1 MDTKQIL
8 ERPALYE
15 SFERELL
22 NKKAI
27 YISGHTGWG
36 KTTAV
41 LDWLE
46 KTHKSYVYFSAKQ
59 EDFFKKINQIADKL
73 IVIDDLHWITQP
85 EEEQL
90 IVSLMTMNADSR
102 FVLVGR
108 SVLPAYLKPFQLTG
122 QLECYNQEFLCF
134 DRSMISDLLALYQ
147 LTDAFLPAQIEMATK
162 GYTMGVSLLVNRLA
176 KGEPMSTQTIERTRI
191 DIFDCYDKMLF
202 QHWDSNLQ
210 KFLLHMASFDKFTE
224 DMASMVTG
232 KKNVMEIITLALSGG
247 SYLTFIPPH
256 TYSVHPLF
264 HQYLTRKQRLV
275 CSKDFIY
282 ATYHNA
288 ALYYELED
296 DIENALKYYQLSDNT
311 EKISELLILNS
322 QRHPGNGHYYETET
336 YYRALPKDTI
346 LASPELMS
354 GMCML
359 CSLCCQ
365 PEESEYWF
373 SELEHYGEQ
382 LEKQDKNYKFVQGKL
397 CYLKISLPHRGSK
410 HITALLLNVAK
421 TYESGAFRLQEFSVT
436 SNLPSVLNGGK
447 DFCAWVRHDR
457 QIYRL
462 MKKPCELLLGR
473 YGVGIA
479 DVALAESLF
488 EKCSSDNLTE
498 VMMLANAGQNA
509 AAFKG
514 TLEMEFAA
522 IGILTRMMLMQN
534 NLPSA
539 YALLDN
545 MRNRAQKEKMKGLV
559 DNIEAVRT
567 KFLLMEGKNDMALLW
582 MREKAPDENE
592 HFHIMKRCRYLTKVR
607 CYLTTGKYIN
617 ALQLL
622 GRLLDYFKNYDRTY
636 GQLEAGILL
645 AITQYRL
652 GQDGWQKMLDDT
664 LVRCEYYGFIRFAAE
679 EGAALLPLLQKVT
692 LSTSE
697 KYAELILKETRHYA
711 LLYPNYQ
718 KPKQVLTEP
727 LTDTEK
733 AVLRLLCKGLSNDEI
748 AELMGVTLR
757 TVKFHTGNLYAKMK
771 VKSRTQAIQNAA
783 DLL

>member
-1 MDTKQIL
+1 MDTRQIVG
-8 ERPALYE
+8 RPALYE

-46 KTHKSYVYFSAKQ
+46 KAHKSYVYLSAKQ
-59 EDFFKKINQIADKL
+59 EDFSESITQISDKL
-73 IVIDDLHWITQP
+73 IVIDDLHCITQP
-85 EEEQL
+85 PEEQR
-90 IVSLMTMNADSR
+90 IVNTMTMNADSR
-102 FVLVGR
+102 FVLIGR
-108 SVLPAYLKPFQLTG
+108 SELPAYLKPFQLTA
-122 QLECYNQEFLCF
+122 QLKCYNIESLRF
-134 DRSMISDLLALYQ
+134 DRFMISGLLAFYK
-147 LTDAFLPAQIEMATK
+147 LTNPLLPAQVEVATK
-162 GYTMGVSLLVNRLA
+162 GYTMGVCFLINRLA
-176 KGEPMSTQTIERTRI
+176 NGEPMNAQTVEQARI
-191 DIFDCYDKMLF
+191 DIFDCYDEMLF
-202 QHWDSNLQ
+202 QHWDSDLQ
-210 KFLLHMASFDKFTE
+210 KFLLHMAPFDEFTE
-224 DMASMVTG
+224 KMAGMVTG
-232 KKNVMEIITLALSGG
+232 RKNVMAIITAALSGG
-247 SYLTFIPPH
+247 SYLTFLPPD
-256 TYSVHPLF
+256 TYSVHLLF
-264 HQYLTRKQRLV
+264 HKYLMRKQRLE

-296 DIENALKYYQLSDNT
+296 DLENALKYYQLSGDT

-322 QRHPGNGHYYETET
+322 QRHPGNGHYYETEI
-336 YYRALPKDTI
+336 YYRALPKDAI

-359 CSLCCQ
+359 CSLRCQ

-382 LEKQDKNYKFVQGKL
+382 LEKQDKNYKLVQGKL
-397 CYLKISLPHRGSK
+397 CYLRIALPHRGSK
-410 HITALLLNVAK
+410 NITAILLNVAK
-421 TYESGAFRLQEFSVT
+421 AYSTGPFRLQEFSVT

-488 EKCSSDNLTE
+488 EKCTSDNLTE

-522 IGILTRMMLMQN
+522 IGILSRMMLMQN

-545 MRNRAQKEKMKGLV
+545 IQNRAGNEKMQGLI
-559 DNIEAVRT
+559 DNIEALRT
-567 KFLLMEGKNDMALLW
+567 MLLLAEGKNDEACVWL
-582 MREKAPDENE
+582 REKAPDENE
-592 HFHIMKRCRYLTKVR
+592 NFRIMERYRYLAKVR
-607 CYLTTGKYIN
+607 CYLTTGKYTD

-622 GRLLDYFKNYDRTY
+622 SRLLDYFKSYDRIY
-636 GQLEAGILL
+636 GQLEAGVLL
-645 AITQYRL
+645 AITQYRM
-652 GQDGWQKMLDDT
+652 GQDGWQKTLNDT
-664 LVRCEYYGFIRFAAE
+664 LVQCEQYGFIRFIAE
-679 EGAALLPLLQKVT
+679 EGAALLPLLQKAT
-692 LSTSE
+692 LSTSAE
-697 KYAELILKETRHYA
+697 YAELVLKETRDYA
-711 LLYPNYQ
+711 LLYPDYQ
-718 KPKQVLTEP
+718 KPKQILAEP

-733 AVLRLLCKGLSNDEI
+733 TVLRLLCKGLSNDEI
-748 AELMGVTLR
+748 AELMNVTLR